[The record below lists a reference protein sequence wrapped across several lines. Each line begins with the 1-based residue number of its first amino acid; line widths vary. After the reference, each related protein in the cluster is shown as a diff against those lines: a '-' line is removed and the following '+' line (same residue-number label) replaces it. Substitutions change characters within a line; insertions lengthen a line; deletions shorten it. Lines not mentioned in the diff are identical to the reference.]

1 VIGMTR
7 GFRFHDRRDA
17 GRILAGRLQGME
29 LDDPV
34 VVALPRGGV
43 PVAYEVAQALGA
55 PLDIALVR
63 KLGAPGQPE
72 LGIGALGEDGTVI
85 LDSETVQAMAVT
97 RSQIEAIVER
107 EAAELERRRR
117 LYRGDVAAID
127 VAGRT
132 VVLVDDGLATGV
144 TAVAAAQVLRARGA
158 ARLIVAVPVCPA
170 GTERRLGDRLG
181 EIVCLEQP
189 LRFGGVGAWYED
201 FTQTPDREVIALLRA
216 SRVAK
221 RDLGERDAA
230 TAGRPPLPH
239 DGVTTIRTGEGAALD
254 ADFRAPRPPQ
264 GIVVLVHGSGSS
276 RLSPRN
282 VAVAR
287 HLERRGFATLL
298 FDLLTAAEA
307 RDRGNVFD
315 IDLLSRRLVDVT
327 RWVRRQPGLGQL
339 PLAYFGAS
347 TGAAA
352 ALRAAAALGPVV
364 AAVVSRGGRP
374 DLAGDALAQ
383 VAAPTLLIVGGD
395 DWNVLELNDEAA
407 TLLAG
412 PHELAV
418 VPGAGHL
425 FEEPGALEQ
434 VARLAGDWLELHLG
448 SADGGLDAQQPSAR
462 SGGPHDHPGASD
474 RDAGEDRRHDRQPER
489 RRAVE
494 QTAVEPAAR
503 DHQRGHVEAVEDH
516 VEGRQPARH
525 DTPAHARAGQRPGV
539 SAMPP
544 APAVAS
550 SRVAATPAIVMS

>member
-1 VIGMTR
+1 MIGMAR
-7 GFRFHDRRDA
+7 GFLFHDRRDA
-17 GRILAGRLQGME
+17 GRILAGRLQGMD
-29 LDDPV
+29 LDEPV

-85 LDSETVQAMAVT
+85 LDSESVQVLAVT
-97 RSQIEAIVER
+97 RDQIEALVAR
-107 EAAELERRRR
+107 EGAELERRRR
-117 LYRGDVAAID
+117 LYRGDLDAID

-132 VVLVDDGLATGV
+132 VILVDDGLATGV

-158 ARLIVAVPVCPA
+158 ARVVVAVPVCPA
-170 GTERRLGDRLG
+170 GSEQRLGRQLG

-189 LRFGGVGAWYED
+189 TRFGGVGAWYED
-201 FTQTPDREVIALLRA
+201 FTQTPDREVVALLRA

-221 RDLGERDAA
+221 HDLGESGPVK
-230 TAGRPPLPH
+230 TGPPPMPR
-239 DGVTTIRTGEGAALD
+239 DGVTTIRTSDAAALD
-254 ADFRAPRPPQ
+254 ADFRSPRAPK
-264 GIVVLVHGSGSS
+264 GIVVFVHGSGSS

-287 HLERRGFATLL
+287 YLERRGFATLL
-298 FDLLTAAEA
+298 FDLLTTDEA

-327 RWVRRQPGLGQL
+327 RWVRRQPGLARL

-364 AAVVSRGGRP
+364 TAVVSRGGRP

-407 TLLAG
+407 ALLAG

-418 VPGAGHL
+418 VQGAGHL
-425 FEEPGALEQ
+425 FEEPGTLEQ

-448 SADGGLDAQQPSAR
+448 S
-462 SGGPHDHPGASD
+462 SD
-474 RDAGEDRRHDRQPER
+474 GED
-489 RRAVE
+489 A
-494 QTAVEPAAR
+494 
-503 DHQRGHVEAVEDH
+503 
-516 VEGRQPARH
+516 
-525 DTPAHARAGQRPGV
+525 QRPGETERR
-539 SAMPP
+539 SA
-544 APAVAS
+544 
-550 SRVAATPAIVMS
+550 